1 MASRAG
7 LAIYFLREDHGLII
21 FRVAQ
26 SLADLGLPVNGADG
40 IFLPMNGPSG
50 WAGDFAPM
58 PEAW

>member
-7 LAIYFLREDHGLII
+7 LVISLVMSVTLMFL
-21 FRVAQ
+21 FVQ

-40 IFLPMNGPSG
+40 IFLPMNDPSG